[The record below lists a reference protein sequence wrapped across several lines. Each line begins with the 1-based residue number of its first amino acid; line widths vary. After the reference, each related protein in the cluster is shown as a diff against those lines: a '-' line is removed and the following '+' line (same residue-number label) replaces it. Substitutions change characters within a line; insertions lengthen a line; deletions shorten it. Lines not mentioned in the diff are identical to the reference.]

1 MQVVED
7 SKSSYYK
14 KMKNIFYI
22 LILLICQTAFAAD
35 ELARQYEYADKL
47 FNEEN
52 YFEAITEFKRL
63 SFFDEKNI
71 YAYESN
77 YKIGIA
83 YKHGGFYENAIQ
95 YLSHSI
101 RETENFEKKI
111 QSQLQIIRCN
121 ILRKTTD
128 RALQL
133 LDQLEKD
140 SKHENYKNEIYYWKG
155 WSFMISDRWDSAA
168 KSFANISEDHE
179 LKLLSEQIYHDK
191 YSVTFARV
199 ISYILPGAGQFYTGN
214 YFSGLMS
221 LAWNVLWGYLTINS
235 FIENR
240 AFDGVAI
247 GSLLWLRFYRGN
259 IQNAEKLAVQKNIE
273 IANTALLY
281 LMENYRGEKP

>member
-1 MQVVED
+1 M
-7 SKSSYYK
+7 K
-14 KMKNIFYI
+14 KYIYI
-22 LILLICQTAFAAD
+22 LILFFCSVSFSND
-35 ELARQYEYADKL
+35 ELARQYEYAEKL
-47 FNEEN
+47 FNDQN

-63 SFFDEKNI
+63 SFFDEKNV

-83 YKHGGFYENAIQ
+83 YKYGGFYDNSVF
-95 YLSHSI
+95 YLSRAI
-101 RETENFEKKI
+101 RTTENIDERIKAEF
-111 QSQLQIIRCN
+111 QIVRCN

-133 LDQLEKD
+133 LSQMEKD
-140 SKHENYKNEIYYWKG
+140 SIYSNHQNEIHYWKG
-155 WSFMISDRWDSAA
+155 WSYMISDRWDSAA
-168 KSFANISEDHE
+168 ESFANISDDNE
-179 LKLLSEQIYHDK
+179 LKILSEQVFNDK

-214 YFSGLMS
+214 YLSGLMS

-259 IQNAEKLAVQKNIE
+259 IQNAENLAVQKNIE

>member
-1 MQVVED
+1 M
-7 SKSSYYK
+7 K
-14 KMKNIFYI
+14 KYIYI
-22 LILLICQTAFAAD
+22 LILFFCSVSFSND

-47 FNEEN
+47 FNDQN

-63 SFFDEKNI
+63 SFFDEKNV

-83 YKHGGFYENAIQ
+83 YKYGGFYDNSVS
-95 YLSHSI
+95 YLSRAI
-101 RETENFEKKI
+101 RTTKNIDERI
-111 QSQLQIIRCN
+111 QAEFQIVRCN

-133 LDQLEKD
+133 LSQMEKD
-140 SKHENYKNEIYYWKG
+140 SVYSNHQNEIHYWKG
-155 WSFMISDRWDSAA
+155 WSYMISDRWDSAA
-168 KSFANISEDHE
+168 ESFANISDDHE
-179 LKLLSEQIYHDK
+179 LKILSEQVSNDK

-214 YFSGLMS
+214 YLSGLMS

>member
-1 MQVVED
+1 M
-7 SKSSYYK
+7 K
-14 KMKNIFYI
+14 KYIYI
-22 LILLICQTAFAAD
+22 LILFFCSVSFSND

-47 FNEEN
+47 FNDQN

-63 SFFDEKNI
+63 SFFDEKNV

-83 YKHGGFYENAIQ
+83 YKYGGFYDNSVF
-95 YLSHSI
+95 YLSHAI
-101 RETENFEKKI
+101 RTTENIDERI
-111 QSQLQIIRCN
+111 QAEFQIVRCN

-133 LDQLEKD
+133 LSQMEKD
-140 SKHENYKNEIYYWKG
+140 SVYSNHQNEIHYWKG
-155 WSFMISDRWDSAA
+155 WSYMISDRWDSAA
-168 KSFANISEDHE
+168 ESFANISDDHE
-179 LKLLSEQIYHDK
+179 LKILSEQVSNDK

-214 YFSGLMS
+214 YLSGLMS

>member
-1 MQVVED
+1 
-7 SKSSYYK
+7 
-14 KMKNIFYI
+14 MKNTFYI
-22 LILLICQTAFAAD
+22 LILFICQITFATD

-47 FNEEN
+47 FNKKN

-63 SFFDEKNI
+63 SFFDEKNV

-77 YKIGIA
+77 YKIGVA
-83 YKHGGFYENAIQ
+83 YKYGGFYDNAIQ

-111 QSQLQIIRCN
+111 QSQFQIVRCN

-133 LDQLEKD
+133 LDQLEED
-140 SKHENYKNEIYYWKG
+140 SKYENYKNEIYYWKG
-155 WSFMISDRWDSAA
+155 WSFMISDRWDSASQ
-168 KSFANISEDHE
+168 SFANISEDHE
-179 LKLLSEQIYHDK
+179 LKILSEQIYNEK

-214 YFSGLMS
+214 YLSGFMS

-247 GSLLWLRFYRGN
+247 GSLLWLRFYSGN

-273 IANTALLY
+273 TANTALLY

>member
-1 MQVVED
+1 M
-7 SKSSYYK
+7 K
-14 KMKNIFYI
+14 KYIYI
-22 LILLICQTAFAAD
+22 LILFFCSVSFSND

-52 YFEAITEFKRL
+52 YFKAITEFKRL
-63 SFFDEKNI
+63 SFFDETNV

-83 YKHGGFYENAIQ
+83 YKYGGFYDNSVF
-95 YLSHSI
+95 YLSRAI
-101 RETENFEKKI
+101 RTTENIDERI
-111 QSQLQIIRCN
+111 QAEFQIVRCN

-133 LDQLEKD
+133 LSQMEKD
-140 SKHENYKNEIYYWKG
+140 SIYSNHQNEIHYWKG
-155 WSFMISDRWDSAA
+155 WSYMISDRWDSAA
-168 KSFANISEDHE
+168 ESFANISDDNE
-179 LKLLSEQIYHDK
+179 LKILSEQVFNDK

-214 YFSGLMS
+214 YLSGLMS

-281 LMENYRGEKP
+281 LMENYRGKKP